1 MFEKIKKK
9 IKEAKNKKRPVIFL
23 SIFSNEPICYNH
35 MNQIVSVLRDYGNK
49 NGIEFAVFNNTI
61 VKPIEPEQLREL
73 FEFVYKTKFGEKK
86 NEHEM
91 PFRNN

>member
-35 MNQIVSVLRDYGNK
+35 MNEIVSVLRDYGNK

-61 VKPIEPEQLREL
+61 VKPIEREQLKEL
-73 FEFVYKTKFGEKK
+73 FDYIYKTKFE
-86 NEHEM
+86 ERRDEM
-91 PFRNN
+91 PNRNR